1 MGVRNDRPDKPGL
14 TEDFWMLVSNLKPDV
29 SRNWR
34 IALAGMLWSGVGIML
49 CRMGVLWLLCAPT
62 DGPAYGAAGL
72 ILALLAHKFAFSKIA
87 TKNIRRLFE
96 MPDRSCL
103 FGFQAW
109 KSYLI
114 IVFMIALGF
123 TLRHSPV
130 PRHFLAVI
138 YLAVGGALL
147 LSSLSYYIC
156 LWQALARRTGRN

>member
-1 MGVRNDRPDKPGL
+1 
-14 TEDFWMLVSNLKPDV
+14 MLISNLKPEV

-49 CRMGVLWLLCAPT
+49 CRMGYLWILSEPA
-62 DGPAYGAAGL
+62 DRVAYGAAGL
-72 ILALLAHKFAFSKIA
+72 VLALLAHKFAFSKIA
-87 TKNIRRLFE
+87 TKNIERLLQ

-103 FGFQAW
+103 FAFQAW

-147 LSSLSYYIC
+147 LSSLSYYVC
-156 LWQALARRTGRN
+156 LWREFNRRTD